1 MNKQKILTSLKQ
13 NFMLKRYR
21 AQEKCD
27 EFIAKLCENNEFNE
41 LYSKINKLQLESL
54 KTDLEIK
61 KQELNLEINALQS
74 KIDNFLKI
82 NNIDK
87 QKLQPKYD
95 CVICND
101 TGINNGKICECL
113 LSELNKKISTLSSS
127 QSQFKNFAMQ
137 NVNIMDENDLKASEW
152 LKMWC
157 SRFPHTTKV
166 NINIIGG
173 AGSGKTFLLECVAN
187 EMLNKNVAICYKT
200 AFELNELARLYHIG
214 KSFSFADCLNADIL
228 FIDDL
233 GTEPILK
240 NVTKE
245 YLYNLINVRQI
256 NNKPTFITTNLSLDN
271 ILTRY
276 DDRIFSRLGNKN
288 LSTNIQLTS
297 KDKRV

>member
-1 MNKQKILTSLKQ
+1 
-13 NFMLKRYR
+13 MLKRYR

-27 EFIAKLCENNEFNE
+27 EFIVKLCENKEFDE
-41 LYSKINKLQLESL
+41 LYSKYNQLQFESL

-61 KQELNLEINALQS
+61 KQELALQMQDLKN
-74 KIDNFLKI
+74 KIDCYLQV

-87 QKLQPKYD
+87 KNLEPQYECK
-95 CVICND
+95 VCND
-101 TGINNGKICECL
+101 TGIHNGKICDCL
-113 LSELNKKISTLSSS
+113 LSELNKKISTLTSS
-127 QSQFKNFAMQ
+127 QSEFKNFSMQ
-137 NVNIMDENDLKASEW
+137 NRNLMDENDIKASDW

-157 SRFPHTTKV
+157 SRFPNTTKL

-187 EMLNKNVAICYKT
+187 EMLNKNMAICYKT

-256 NNKPTFITTNLSLDN
+256 NNKPTFITTNLSLDD
-271 ILTRY
+271 ILNRY

-297 KDKRV
+297 KDKRM

>member
-1 MNKQKILTSLKQ
+1 MEIGISIYDGIDYQ
-13 NFMLKRYR
+13 NQVKYFKKYGVNRTFLHYK
-21 AQEKCD
+21 K
-27 EFIAKLCENNEFNE
+27 ENFEDI
-41 LYSKINKLQLESL
+41 INL
-54 KTDLEIK
+54 
-61 KQELNLEINALQS
+61 
-74 KIDNFLKI
+74 
-82 NNIDK
+82 
-87 QKLQPKYD
+87 
-95 CVICND
+95 
-101 TGINNGKICECL
+101 
-113 LSELNKKISTLSSS
+113 
-127 QSQFKNFAMQ
+127 
-137 NVNIMDENDLKASEW
+137 MDENDIKASDW

-157 SRFPHTTKV
+157 SRFPNTTKL

-187 EMLNKNVAICYKT
+187 EMLNKNMAICYKT

-256 NNKPTFITTNLSLDN
+256 NNKPTFITTNLSLDD
-271 ILTRY
+271 ILARY

-297 KDKRV
+297 KDKRM

>member
-61 KQELNLEINALQS
+61 KQELNSEINVLQS

-87 QKLQPKYD
+87 QKLQPQYD
-95 CVICND
+95 CKICDD

-113 LSELNKKISTLSSS
+113 LNELNKKISTLTSS

-137 NVNIMDENDLKASEW
+137 NANLMDENDLKASEW

-256 NNKPTFITTNLSLDN
+256 NNKPTFITTNLSLDD
-271 ILTRY
+271 ILSRY

-297 KDKRV
+297 KDKRL

>member
-61 KQELNLEINALQS
+61 KQELNSEINVLQS

-87 QKLQPKYD
+87 QKLQPQYD
-95 CVICND
+95 CKICDD

-113 LSELNKKISTLSSS
+113 LNELNKKISTLTSS

-137 NVNIMDENDLKASEW
+137 NAD
-152 LKMWC
+152 
-157 SRFPHTTKV
+157 R
-166 NINIIGG
+166 
-173 AGSGKTFLLECVAN
+173 
-187 EMLNKNVAICYKT
+187 
-200 AFELNELARLYHIG
+200 
-214 KSFSFADCLNADIL
+214 KS
-228 FIDDL
+228 
-233 GTEPILK
+233 
-240 NVTKE
+240 V
-245 YLYNLINVRQI
+245 V
-256 NNKPTFITTNLSLDN
+256 
-271 ILTRY
+271 
-276 DDRIFSRLGNKN
+276 
-288 LSTNIQLTS
+288 
-297 KDKRV
+297 